1 MKLAYVKI
9 ENFRSIKSAR
19 IDFSRPCRALIG
31 INESGKTNVLHALAL
46 LNPDRTIDVNDLR
59 QTAGDET
66 PITDAEVWFTFNLE
80 VIDHE
85 GILEEIEA
93 SLLGSLND
101 AIFQNSDET
110 LGGYVK
116 SIRQSLYCANLV
128 ERKKFASYFSLPKNK
143 KVLDGWVVPKP
154 GAAATEVVN
163 ERGESINIT
172 SCKILHKSQLPDE
185 LHQHCI
191 PLTTES
197 LNRLIGKAI
206 TTWTI
211 AHLPA
216 CVFWSYSEAQL
227 LPASIEVSTFRSS
240 PSSYEP
246 LKQMFLLGG
255 HNDVDSAITEAEA
268 RAFGLKNLLRKVSQA
283 ATKHLHTVWNEYKGI
298 EVLLE
303 SNGTR
308 IDVSIKDK
316 HNQYDFAMRSDGF
329 KRFISFLFL
338 VSAKNKNGELENVL
352 YLHDEPDAGLHPS
365 GIRHLMKELIEVS
378 KKNYVV
384 YSTHSIF
391 MIDSNKIDRHY
402 IVRKADENTVL
413 HEANKSNFQDEEVL
427 FKALGFSSFELLKSR
442 NLLFE
447 GWKDKRFFEVATK
460 SNKFKTLLGN
470 KLKDVGMCFVNG
482 VKDASSVVSTL
493 ELGNRGW
500 LVISDSDKTALEHQK
515 KFEGSSPDWAGTW
528 KTYDQLGASNVQ
540 TVEDFFEP
548 KKFIAVV
555 NSILSSFSISLQIKE
570 VPPHGRLEYISGEFS
585 KLKIDRDSSKA
596 YIDRI
601 KDELFE
607 QLMAKDIEIKY
618 EAIIKSV
625 VEAIS

>member
-46 LNPDRTIDVNDLR
+46 LNPDRTIDVNNLR

-66 PITDAEVWFTFNLE
+66 PITDAEVRFTFNLE
-80 VIDHE
+80 ATDHD
-85 GILEEIEA
+85 GILEDVKA
-93 SLLGSLND
+93 SLLGSLSD

-110 LGGYVK
+110 LGGYVR
-116 SIRQSLYCANLV
+116 SIRQSLYRADLV

-143 KVLDGWVVPKP
+143 KVLDGWVVPKS
-154 GAAATEVVN
+154 GAAATAVVN

-172 SCKILHKSQLPDE
+172 SYKILQKSQLPDE

-191 PLTTES
+191 PLTIES
-197 LNRLIGKAI
+197 LNSLIGKAI
-206 TTWTI
+206 IAWTNT
-211 AHLPA
+211 HLPA

-227 LPASIEVSTFRSS
+227 LPASIEVPTFRSS

-246 LKQMFLLGG
+246 LKQMFLLAG
-255 HNDVDSAITEAEA
+255 HDDVDSAITEAEA
-268 RAFGLKNLLRKVSQA
+268 RTFGLKNLLRKVSQA

-316 HNQYDFAMRSDGF
+316 HNQYDFANRSDGF

-352 YLHDEPDAGLHPS
+352 YLHDEPDTGLHPS

-402 IVRKADENTVL
+402 IVKKADENTVL

-460 SNKFKTLLGN
+460 STKFKAILGN

-482 VKDASSVVSTL
+482 VKDASNVVSTL
-493 ELGNRGW
+493 ELGNRKW
-500 LVISDSDKTALEHQK
+500 LVVSDSDKTALEHQR
-515 KFEGSSPDWAGTW
+515 KFEGSNPDWAGTW
-528 KTYDQLGASNVQ
+528 KTYDQLGASGVQ

-555 NSILSSFSISLQIKE
+555 NDVFRSFSISLQIKE
-570 VPPHGRLEYISGEFS
+570 VPSNGRLEYISAELN
-585 KLKIDRDSSKA
+585 KLKIDRESSKA
-596 YIDRI
+596 YIDRM

-607 QLMAKDIEIKY
+607 QLTAKDIETKY
-618 EAIIKSV
+618 ESIIKSV
-625 VEAIS
+625 VKSIS